1 MNNMIWFFR
10 TRLVPGSMNSKV
22 YIKQE
27 MRVNYNFIVLLLVI
41 TIGYGQKNHIPAYKN
56 AKLDVESRVTDLV
69 SRMTLEEKVM
79 QLDMYSA
86 GDLVVQGKISPER
99 AKKALNGMSIGSVH
113 DYYPET
119 AVHANELQKYIVEN
133 TRLGIPALFI
143 EEALHGYQGKK
154 STAFPVPIGLGS
166 MWDVELM
173 EKIGRAVAAETRSV
187 GVHMVLSPVLGIGRE
202 PRWGRVQ
209 ETYSEDAYL
218 AARNGVAYIKGL
230 QGDDLTKDNSVVA
243 EPKHFGIHSIP
254 ARGLNTGTVYIG
266 EREAR
271 SHFLYVFEKAFKEAG
286 ALGAMAAYHEWDGVP
301 AAGDPWLLKD
311 LLRDEWGFKGFV
323 LSDLGAIAKQHN
335 SHHTAKSDEE
345 AILNS
350 IRSGLDMQFYDY
362 THEKF
367 QQTIIEAVN
376 KGSLE
381 MKDVNRAVSSV
392 LYVKFRLG
400 LFENP
405 YINTK
410 LQAERYHSQ
419 AHQDLALESAQ
430 KSISLLQNNDN
441 ILPLGDDVKKVA
453 IIGDMADKVLLGGYS
468 PKEVEGTSIVEAFK
482 KTDFEVNFVDVG
494 VPTNT
499 AEQIDAQFLRTENGE
514 EGLLAEYFNN
524 TECSGKPVF
533 SQVQTSLAKYWHNL
547 SPEAGVV
554 DDNFSVRWSG
564 FIVPQ
569 LTGTYEFSLIADDI
583 ARFSI
588 NGSELI
594 DNWDKK
600 LKNQWTKKE
609 IRLEKGKKYPVKLEF
624 AELEEFAAVF
634 LHWKIQ
640 PEVSIKETM
649 FGKTVEAAKNAD
661 VVVVVLGEKEEETGE
676 GKDRQ
681 SLELNTY
688 SKRMLNE
695 VSKVGIPVVLVLQNG
710 RPLILTEEYKKVD
723 AILETW
729 YAGELS
735 GQATVDII
743 TGKINPS
750 GKLPITFPRSEG
762 QLPVFYNHQRSATHD
777 YVDGSSRPLF
787 AFGHGLSYSNFE
799 YSDLKVVKP
808 EITQDENQ
816 HVKVMVKN
824 TSEREGT
831 EVVQLYITDSYSSV
845 ATPIMQLRGFKRVD
859 LNEGEEREI
868 TFTLL
873 PDDLALWNRAMKRV
887 VEPGEFK
894 VKVGAASDDIRLES
908 VFHVK

>member
-1 MNNMIWFFR
+1 MKKI
-10 TRLVPGSMNSKV
+10 
-22 YIKQE
+22 Y
-27 MRVNYNFIVLLLVI
+27 LLLFA
-41 TIGYGQKNHIPAYKN
+41 TILFFGFKKKDKLPAYKN
-56 AKLDVESRVTDLV
+56 AKLDIETRVSDLV

-86 GDLVVQGKISPER
+86 GDLVIDGRVEPIR
-99 AKKALNGMSIGSVH
+99 AAKALNGMSVGSVH

-119 AVHANELQKYIVEN
+119 ADHANELQKYIIEN

-154 STAFPVPIGLGS
+154 STAFPVSIGLGS
-166 MWDVELM
+166 MWDVDLM
-173 EKIGRAVAAETRSV
+173 EKVGKVIGTETRSV
-187 GVHMVLSPVLGIGRE
+187 NVHMVLGPVLGIGRE

-209 ETYSEDAYL
+209 ETYGEDAYL
-218 AARNGVAYIKGL
+218 AARNGVAIIKGL
-230 QGDDLTKDNSVVA
+230 QGDDLTADDAVVA

-254 ARGLNTGTVYIG
+254 AKGLNTGTVYIG

-271 SHFLYVFEKAFKEAG
+271 THFLYVFEKAFKEAG

-335 SHHTAKSDEE
+335 SHHTVPTDEE

-362 THEKF
+362 THDKF
-367 QQTIIEAVN
+367 QKTIINAVN
-376 KGSLE
+376 NGILDI
-381 MKDVNRAVSSV
+381 KDVDRAVSSI

-405 YINTK
+405 YVDTK
-410 LQAERYHSQ
+410 LQKERYHCQ

-430 KSISLLQNNDN
+430 KSITLLQNNNN

-453 IIGDMADKVLLGGYS
+453 IIGDMANKVLLGGYS
-468 PKEVEGTSIVEAFK
+468 PKEVEGTSIVDAFK
-482 KTDFEVNFVDVG
+482 DTKYEVNFVDVG

-499 AEQIDAQFLRTENGE
+499 AEQIDAKYLLTENGE

-524 TECSGKPVF
+524 PDCKGKPVF
-533 SQVQTSLAKYWHNL
+533 SQVETSLARYWHNL

-554 DDNFSVRWSG
+554 DDNFSVRWTG
-564 FIVPQ
+564 YIVPP
-569 LTGTYEFSLIADDI
+569 LDGTYEFSLIADDI

-588 NGSELI
+588 DGKQLI
-594 DNWDKK
+594 DNWDKE
-600 LKNQWTKKE
+600 LKNKWTKKK
-609 IRLEKGKKYPVKLEF
+609 IRLEKGKKYPITVEF
-624 AELEEFAAVF
+624 AEFEAYAAVF

-640 PEVSIKETM
+640 PEVSNKVSMFEETIA
-649 FGKTVEAAKNAD
+649 AAKNAD
-661 VVVVVLGEKEEETGE
+661 VVVLVLGEKEEECGE

-681 SLELNTY
+681 GLELNTY
-688 SKRMLNE
+688 SKRLLNE
-695 VSKVGIPVVLVLQNG
+695 VSSAGTPIVLVLQNG
-710 RPLILTEEYKKVD
+710 RPLVLSDEYKKVD

-743 TGKINPS
+743 SGKVNPS

-777 YVDGSSRPLF
+777 YVDGTSKPLF
-787 AFGHGLSYSNFE
+787 AFGHGLSYSKFE

-808 EITQDENQ
+808 EIAKSDNQ
-816 HVKVMVKN
+816 TVKVKVKN
-824 TSEREGT
+824 TSDREGT
-831 EVVQLYITDSYSSV
+831 EVVQLYITDTYSSV
-845 ATPIMQLRGFKRVD
+845 ATPVMQLRGFQRVE
-859 LNEGEEREI
+859 LKAGEEKEV

-887 VEPGEFK
+887 VEAGEFQ
-894 VKVGAASDDIRLES
+894 VKIGAASDDIRLES
-908 VFHVK
+908 QFQVK

>member
-1 MNNMIWFFR
+1 MNRFYF
-10 TRLVPGSMNSKV
+10 
-22 YIKQE
+22 
-27 MRVNYNFIVLLLVI
+27 LLIATFLLFGF
-41 TIGYGQKNHIPAYKN
+41 TKKEKLPAYKN
-56 AKLDVESRVTDLV
+56 AKLDIETRVADLL

-86 GDLVVQGKISPER
+86 GDLVIDGRVEPVR
-99 AKKALNGMSIGSVH
+99 AAKALNGMSIGSVH

-166 MWDVELM
+166 MWDVDLM
-173 EKIGRAVAAETRSV
+173 QKIGKVIGAETRSV

-209 ETYSEDAYL
+209 ETYGEDAYL
-218 AARNGVAYIKGL
+218 AARNGVAIIKGM
-230 QGDDLTKDNSVVA
+230 QGEDLTANNTVVA

-254 ARGLNTGTVYIG
+254 TKGLNTGTVYIG

-301 AAGDPWLLKD
+301 AAGDPWLLKE

-335 SHHTAKSDEE
+335 SHHTSPTAED
-345 AILNS
+345 AILTS

-362 THEKF
+362 THDKF
-367 QQTIIEAVN
+367 QNTIIEAVKN
-376 KGSLE
+376 GSLD
-381 MKDVNRAVSSV
+381 MKDVDRAVSSV

-405 YINTK
+405 YVDPK
-410 LQAERYHSQ
+410 LQAERYHCQ

-430 KSISLLQNNDN
+430 KSITLLQNNNN
-441 ILPLGDDVKKVA
+441 ILPFGDDVKKVT
-453 IIGDMADKVLLGGYS
+453 IVGDMADKVLLGGYS
-468 PKEVEGTSIVEAFK
+468 PKEVEGTSIVDAFQ
-482 KTDFEVNFVDVG
+482 DAEYEVNFVDVG

-499 AEQIDAQFLRTENGE
+499 AEQIDSKYLLSENGE

-524 TECSGKPVF
+524 SDCAGKPVF
-533 SQVQTSLAKYWHNL
+533 SKVETSLARYWHNL

-564 FIVPQ
+564 YIVPPID
-569 LTGTYEFSLIADDI
+569 GTYEFSLIADDI

-588 NGSELI
+588 NGEQLI
-594 DNWDKK
+594 DNWDKE
-600 LKNQWTKKE
+600 LKNKWTKRK
-609 IRLEKGKKYPVKLEF
+609 IRLEKGKKYPIVLDF
-624 AELEEFAAVF
+624 AEFDAYAAVF

-640 PEVSIKETM
+640 PEVSNKVSM
-649 FGKTVEAAKNAD
+649 FEKTVAAAKDAD
-661 VVVVVLGEKEEETGE
+661 VVVLVLGEKEEECGE

-688 SKRMLNE
+688 SKRLLNE
-695 VSKVGIPVVLVLQNG
+695 LTSAGKPVILVLQNG
-710 RPLILTEEYKKVD
+710 RPLVLTEEHKKVD

-735 GQATVDII
+735 GRATVDIL
-743 TGKINPS
+743 TGKVNPS

-762 QLPVFYNHQRSATHD
+762 QLPVFYNHQPSANHD
-777 YVDGSSRPLF
+777 YVDGTSKPLF
-787 AFGHGLSYSNFE
+787 AFGHGLNYSKFE
-799 YSDLKVVKP
+799 YSDLKIMKP
-808 EITQDENQ
+808 EIEKTENQ
-816 HVKVMVKN
+816 IVTIKVKN
-824 TSEREGT
+824 TSDRDGT
-831 EVVQLYITDSYSSV
+831 EVVQLYITDTYSSV
-845 ATPIMQLRGFKRVD
+845 ATPVMQLRGFQRVD
-859 LNEGEEREI
+859 LKAGEEKEI
-868 TFTLL
+868 SFRLL
-873 PDDLALWNRAMKRV
+873 PDDLALWNRKMRRV

-894 VKVGAASDDIRLES
+894 VKIGAASDDIRLES
-908 VFHVK
+908 KFRVK